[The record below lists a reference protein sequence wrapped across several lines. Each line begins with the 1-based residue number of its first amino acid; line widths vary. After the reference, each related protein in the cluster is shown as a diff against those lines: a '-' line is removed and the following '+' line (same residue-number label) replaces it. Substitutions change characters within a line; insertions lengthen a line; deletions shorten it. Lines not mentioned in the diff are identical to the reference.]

1 MFCVL
6 RGYRSN
12 AGQQLILLSSFK
24 CSDRWWYTRKDMH
37 FALFAK
43 YAGREA
49 EAQTRRSVEQLKKAR
64 EHNFRRSSEKK
75 KNGSCYVVT
84 EQ

>member
-64 EHNFRRSSEKK
+64 EHISGGAPKK